1 LHCCVLV
8 SRRPSLTLINDDF
21 LYYFRVGS
29 YRQVFTT
36 DQPFLNDT
44 ETIIFKEYLYSAAY
58 NYEDYEFMRM
68 DAIVSERLTSSPP
81 IVDIYGFCGLSMMS
95 EYLSMG
101 DLWKHA
107 MPNGDRSHPVEV
119 NDSEDVD
126 PKNYFSATEKLT
138 LSLEMAQAIALL
150 HSYKGGVIV
159 HDDVQLSQFIASK
172 DGYLKLN
179 DFNRAEIML
188 W

>member
-1 LHCCVLV
+1 V
-8 SRRPSLTLINDDF
+8 
-21 LYYFRVGS
+21 
-29 YRQVFTT
+29 
-36 DQPFLNDT
+36 
-44 ETIIFKEYLYSAAY
+44 YSGNY

-68 DAIVSERLTSSPP
+68 DAIVSERLSSSPP

-101 DLWKHA
+101 DLMQHA
-107 MPNGDRSHPVEV
+107 TPGGDRSHPVEL
-119 NDSEDVD
+119 NDTEDVD

-138 LSLEMAQAIALL
+138 LSLEMAEAIALL

-159 HDDVQLSQFIASK
+159 HDDIQLSQFLASK

>member
-1 LHCCVLV
+1 V
-8 SRRPSLTLINDDF
+8 
-21 LYYFRVGS
+21 
-29 YRQVFTT
+29 
-36 DQPFLNDT
+36 
-44 ETIIFKEYLYSAAY
+44 YSGAY
-58 NYEDYEFMRM
+58 DYQDYEFMRM

-101 DLWKHA
+101 DLSRQIL
-107 MPNGDRSHPVEV
+107 PGGDRRHPVEL
-119 NDSEDVD
+119 NDSEHLD
-126 PKNYFSATEKLT
+126 PKNIFSLTHKLT
-138 LSLEMAQAIALL
+138 LSLKMAESIALL

-159 HDDVQLSQFIASK
+159 HDDISLAQFLASSE
-172 DGYLKLN
+172 GEIKLN

>member
-1 LHCCVLV
+1 VY
-8 SRRPSLTLINDDF
+8 SDD
-21 LYYFRVGS
+21 YH
-29 YRQVFTT
+29 
-36 DQPFLNDT
+36 
-44 ETIIFKEYLYSAAY
+44 
-58 NYEDYEFMRM
+58 YEAFEFMRM
-68 DAIVSERLTSSPP
+68 DAIVSERLSSSPL

-95 EYLSMG
+95 EYLPMG
-101 DLWKHA
+101 DLMEHA
-107 MPNGDRSHPVEV
+107 TPGGDRGHPVEL

-138 LSLEMAQAIALL
+138 LSLEMAEAIALL

-159 HDDVQLSQFIASK
+159 HDDIQLPQFLASK
-172 DGYLKLN
+172 EGYLKLN

>member
-1 LHCCVLV
+1 VYLPLESV
-8 SRRPSLTLINDDF
+8 SHSSINNPF
-21 LYYFRVGS
+21 PYVRAGS

-44 ETIIFKEYLYSAAY
+44 ERIIFKEYLYSKNY

-68 DAIVSERLTSSPP
+68 DAIVSERLSSSPL

-101 DLWKHA
+101 DLMKHA
-107 MPNGDRSHPVEV
+107 TPGGERSHSVEL
-119 NDSEDVD
+119 NDTEDVD
-126 PKNYFSATEKLT
+126 TKNYFSATDKLT
-138 LSLEMAQAIALL
+138 LSLEMAEAITVL
-150 HSYKGGVIV
+150 HSYQGGVIV
-159 HDDVQLSQFIASK
+159 HDDIQLSQFLASK
-172 DGYLKLN
+172 EGLLKLN